1 MMISNDKIKSLR
13 EQRDWTQE
21 EMAEKLG
28 LTRNGYAKIERGES
42 LPSLERLDEI
52 AKIFDVNVVELLN
65 LNEKNVIFQ
74 TQNQEVNY
82 YQQSIHNENLQNEID
97 KLELVVSHLKELLQQ
112 KDNEIQALKD
122 LVQMYKKHQS

>member
-122 LVQMYKKHQS
+122 LVAMYKKHQS

>member
-1 MMISNDKIKSLR
+1 MMISHDKIKSLR

-52 AKIFDVNVVELLN
+52 AKIFDVNIVELLN

>member
-52 AKIFDVNVVELLN
+52 AKIFDVNIVELLN

-122 LVQMYKKHQS
+122 LVAMYKKHQS

>member
-52 AKIFDVNVVELLN
+52 AKIFDVNIVELLN

>member
-65 LNEKNVIFQ
+65 LNEKNVIIQ
-74 TQNQEVNY
+74 THNQEANY
-82 YQQSIHNENLQNEID
+82 YKHYIHNENLQNEID